1 MSAPAAV
8 SPPSLAAFT
17 FVAAGLALA
26 FSAWSVPA
34 NLKSTNPALLR
45 AAGADT
51 PTLGAFGR
59 DLVDLEKIGPA
70 ALVLVAA
77 RATDDPRTPALAK
90 ALEEAAAR
98 QPSLVAWGGWDPF

>member
-8 SPPSLAAFT
+8 SRPSAVAFAL
-17 FVAAGLALA
+17 VLAGLIVAFLA
-26 FSAWSVPA
+26 WAVPV

-51 PTLGAFGR
+51 PTLGGFGR

-70 ALVLVAA
+70 ALVLTTA
-77 RATDDPRTPALAK
+77 RAIDDPRAPALAS
-90 ALEEAAAR
+90 AIETYSTN
-98 QPSLVAWGGWDPF
+98 Q